1 MTRVG
6 TSESATGRWHA
17 AHPRG
22 TTRRFRGSRS
32 ARRYAYARK
41 NGWRALNNTVR
52 EVVMAAGI
60 SEDRAPDR
68 LPDPDPA
75 YPIILPNGDHFDQAT
90 MHKAMQSR
98 LPQVLR
104 AVDEGLKGDPIYEW
118 QTDADGKKIRQLVGR
133 KPNAKIVELAL
144 QHGYGKPKETHEVEI
159 GSRLESVMEAL
170 KGQVSV
176 PVLDTGTLIEA
187 AVVDDV

>member
-1 MTRVG
+1 
-6 TSESATGRWHA
+6 
-17 AHPRG
+17 
-22 TTRRFRGSRS
+22 
-32 ARRYAYARK
+32 
-41 NGWRALNNTVR
+41 
-52 EVVMAAGI
+52 MAAGI

-118 QTDADGKKIRQLVGR
+118 QTDAEGQKIRQLVGR

-144 QHGYGKPKETHEVEI
+144 IHGYGKPSENRANPSTRSLKALFARRDDGSSALYQTVEYDI
-159 GSRLESVMEAL
+159 
-170 KGQVSV
+170 
-176 PVLDTGTLIEA
+176 
-187 AVVDDV
+187 VDEDYE